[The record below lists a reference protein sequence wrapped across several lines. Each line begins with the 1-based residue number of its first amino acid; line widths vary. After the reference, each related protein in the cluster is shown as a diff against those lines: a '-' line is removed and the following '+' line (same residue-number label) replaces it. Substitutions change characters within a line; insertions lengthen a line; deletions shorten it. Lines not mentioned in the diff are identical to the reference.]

1 LAKVKKTPGRKSS
14 GKRASARSS
23 VAPARKT
30 ASSVSSRGSDKPAK
44 SIRADGAPLARS
56 SKPPPKRRSMRP
68 GPVDVTSHVV
78 PGRKFVQSSGALL
91 AQPRSP
97 KASIRTPAGAE
108 ELKQK
113 IAALSRITT
122 QLKNL
127 KRTMGQSFYEVG
139 ELLRSIETDR
149 LYEVKGYVAF
159 DAFVEREVGIGKHT
173 AVKLSRVPTT
183 FIRDAAREIGVDRV
197 LAAIDV
203 LYDSEEGVTTGTA
216 AGVRAPVPVPKP
228 Q

>member
-1 LAKVKKTPGRKSS
+1 
-14 GKRASARSS
+14 
-23 VAPARKT
+23 
-30 ASSVSSRGSDKPAK
+30 
-44 SIRADGAPLARS
+44 
-56 SKPPPKRRSMRP
+56 MRP

-113 IAALSRITT
+113 IAALSRITS

-127 KRTMGQSFYEVG
+127 KRTMSQSFYEVG

-183 FIRDAAREIGVDRV
+183 FLRDAAREIGVDRV

-203 LYDSEEGVTTGTA
+203 LYDSEEGTALASSPISGTGTA
-216 AGVRAPVPVPKP
+216 AGVRSPVPVPKP

>member
-1 LAKVKKTPGRKSS
+1 
-14 GKRASARSS
+14 
-23 VAPARKT
+23 
-30 ASSVSSRGSDKPAK
+30 
-44 SIRADGAPLARS
+44 
-56 SKPPPKRRSMRP
+56 MRP

-78 PGRKFVQSSGALL
+78 PGRTFVQSSGALL

-108 ELKQK
+108 ELKAK
-113 IAALSRITT
+113 IAALSRITS

-127 KRTMGQSFYEVG
+127 KRTMAQSFFEVG
-139 ELLRSIETDR
+139 ELLRAIETDR

-173 AVKLSRVPTT
+173 AVKLSRVPST
-183 FIRDAAREIGVDRV
+183 FVREAARDIGVDRV
-197 LAAIDV
+197 LAAIEV
-203 LYDSEEGVTTGTA
+203 LYDSEEGASTGTA
-216 AGVRAPVPVPKP
+216 AGIRAPAPVPKP